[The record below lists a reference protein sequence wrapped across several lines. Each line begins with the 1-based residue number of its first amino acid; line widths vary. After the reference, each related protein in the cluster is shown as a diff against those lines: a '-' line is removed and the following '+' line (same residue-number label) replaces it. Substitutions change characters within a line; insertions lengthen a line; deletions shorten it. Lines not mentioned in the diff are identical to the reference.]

1 MDGLEQLL
9 RVNKYYEDKKRLY
22 EAVDDEENKPKSSM
36 NSTSKNKKLS
46 ADALKNGDTEEAQK
60 ASNNIKDKAKR
71 DYAKMKIKRKKQM
84 EKQKQE
90 QQKKAV
96 KESKS
101 EYD

>member
-46 ADALKNGDTEEAQK
+46 ADALKNGDAEEAQK
-60 ASNNIKDKAKR
+60 ASNNGKTKTRTTKESC
-71 DYAKMKIKRKKQM
+71 KRK
-84 EKQKQE
+84 
-90 QQKKAV
+90 
-96 KESKS
+96 
-101 EYD
+101 